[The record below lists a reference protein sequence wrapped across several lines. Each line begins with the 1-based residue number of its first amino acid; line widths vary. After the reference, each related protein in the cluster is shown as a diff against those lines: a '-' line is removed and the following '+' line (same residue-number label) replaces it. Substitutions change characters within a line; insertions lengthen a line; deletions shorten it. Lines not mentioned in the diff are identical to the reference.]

1 MRLLITLLLTLASL
15 GAQDKASD
23 KAQDKQD
30 KAPKQVPNPT
40 NLKVLKVATGQEVRQ
55 IMRTFTAGLGVQC
68 NYCHVQGNFASDDN
82 PKKEVA
88 RHMIEMSQKLNA
100 QFSDGKMH
108 VTCYTCHRGETEP
121 KTAPEP
127 KPAA

>member
-1 MRLLITLLLTLASL
+1 MYDIRMRFVLTALFVLLPL
-15 GAQDKASD
+15 G
-23 KAQDKQD
+23 AQDKQD

-40 NLKVLKVATGQEVRQ
+40 NLKVLKAASGAEVRQ

-68 NYCHVQGNFASDDN
+68 VYCHVQGNFASDEN

-88 RHMIEMSQKLNA
+88 RHMIEISRKINMEFA
-100 QFSDGKMH
+100 DGKMH
-108 VTCYTCHRGETEP
+108 VTCFTCHRGEAEP

-127 KPAA
+127 KPAAP